1 MHTNEQHR
9 EIYRNEFD
17 MRLDGVSMQC
27 YTTIVVLTSLK
38 DCGSIP
44 IRVKLLL
51 SFGKEYCRWI

>member
-27 YTTIVVLTSLK
+27 NTTIVVLTSPQ
-38 DCGSIP
+38 DCGSIA